1 MRRSSVSSSSLI
13 ERGKLIYDAEGNN
26 TPGSIYYSRV
36 IHWPG
41 TRFSGVT
48 LGRGYDMGD
57 RTESSILQD
66 MLTAGIEVDTARKIS
81 LARSY
86 KGSAAGY
93 FVANNKRDIGEITEE

>member
-1 MRRSSVSSSSLI
+1 
-13 ERGKLIYDAEGNN
+13 
-26 TPGSIYYSRV
+26 
-36 IHWPG
+36 
-41 TRFSGVT
+41 
-48 LGRGYDMGD
+48 MGD